1 MFPLRSENALLNRI
15 GRTRTRRRNVIFTII
30 TNSLSFIFRCFFDY
44 LSSAF
49 PMMHRRCGRLMVQ
62 SQPHS
67 SPPCVHNFSANIF
80 AFSSFLFFR
89 KLSQIIISNFWGAFR
104 CFHRIA
110 TLSMFHSLHIVQLSL
125 LILMII
131 IPKFVMM
138 QGDSF
143 SGLCNQNS
151 MVYNAWIVMRLFYHR
166 FVCSFRDLHEL
177 FRRRK
182 TFFFSLSFWN
192 YVSASISAVPCS
204 CLEG

>member
-80 AFSSFLFFR
+80 AFSSFLFCR

-104 CFHRIA
+104 CFQRIA
-110 TLSMFHSLHIVQLSL
+110 TLSMFGQSS
-125 LILMII
+125 
-131 IPKFVMM
+131 
-138 QGDSF
+138 
-143 SGLCNQNS
+143 
-151 MVYNAWIVMRLFYHR
+151 HR
-166 FVCSFRDLHEL
+166 ATFPPHFNDHYSEVCYDAGR
-177 FRRRK
+177 
-182 TFFFSLSFWN
+182 FFFG
-192 YVSASISAVPCS
+192 AV
-204 CLEG
+204 